1 MSFEEQYDS
10 GRYGAVPPPSQRYDG
25 GQPADQAAFG
35 PSGTTARPP
44 TATAVPSGPYMRVVR
59 ASYGA
64 GTKLIDVTATLQQLI
79 FNKGGLTLD
88 AFGYTLQPNGCMNA
102 LFGTFLNI
110 YFFNYYY
117 FYYLII

>member
-10 GRYGAVPPPSQRYDG
+10 GRYGAAPPPSQRYEG
-25 GQPADQAAFG
+25 GQPAFGFAPAGEAAFG
-35 PSGTTARPP
+35 PSGATTAAARPP

-88 AFGYTLQPNGCMNA
+88 AFGYTTLRPNGCMNA
-102 LFGTFLNI
+102 LFGTF
-110 YFFNYYY
+110 
-117 FYYLII
+117 FYVF